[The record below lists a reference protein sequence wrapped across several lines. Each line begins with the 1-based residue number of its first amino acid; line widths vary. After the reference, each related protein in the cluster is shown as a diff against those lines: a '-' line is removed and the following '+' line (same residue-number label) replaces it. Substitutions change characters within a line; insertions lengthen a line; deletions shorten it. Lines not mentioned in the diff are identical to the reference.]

1 MTKAPQKGK
10 SLEKSEGQVLL
21 YQTEEG
27 QTKLEVQLEG
37 ETVYLTQ
44 KAMAK
49 LYQTSVPNIN
59 IHIQNIYSEGELS
72 ENSVIK
78 ESLITAFD
86 EATVKDSLTVQ
97 KVESSTV
104 KRPQD
109 FYSLDILS
117 LEYRIKSHTATHFR
131 Q

>member
-27 QTKLEVQLEG
+27 QTKLEVQLRG
-37 ETVYLTQ
+37 GDCLFYSKSYG
-44 KAMAK
+44 KAVSDK
-49 LYQTSVPNIN
+49 RFKYQ
-59 IHIQNIYSEGELS
+59 YSYPKHLQRGGS
-72 ENSVIK
+72 KNSVIK
-78 ESLITAFD
+78 EFLITSSD

-97 KVESSTV
+97 KEESSMV

-109 FYSLDILS
+109 FYSLDILF
-117 LEYRIKSHTATHFR
+117 LEYRIKSLTATHFR